1 MQNAKKKIASAV
13 ERLNHILPLTARH
26 RALSIPLQ
34 RLHIAI
40 LHSYIDLGRSLTRNE
55 MALHV
60 DDIDEAVKILQRDD
74 LVVFNDDGEPVGAY
88 PFTMEAREYVV
99 SINGQIVQCMCALDA
114 LAVAPMFDLPTRI
127 TSRCHV
133 TNEPVTIRQTGR
145 NASNQSDTS
154 PLYFGINWSAASHN
168 QCCADSLCTEMI
180 FLKNHTVAKN
190 WLGEAPE
197 QRQIFALNDAID
209 FAARFFVPLIHE
221 ASFEA
226 SSR

>member
-1 MQNAKKKIASAV
+1 MQNAENNIASAV

-74 LVVFNDDGEPVGAY
+74 LVVFNDDREPVGAY
-88 PFTMEAREYVV
+88 PFTMEEREHVV
-99 SINGQIVQCMCALDA
+99 NINGQTVQCMCALDA
-114 LAVAPMFDLPTRI
+114 LAVASMFDLPTRI

-133 TNEPVTIRQTGR
+133 TNGPVTIRQTGR
-145 NASNQSDTS
+145 NVSKQRNTS
-154 PLYFGINWSAASHN
+154 PLYFGINWSAASDKS
-168 QCCADSLCTEMI
+168 CCADSLCTEMI
-180 FLKNHTVAKN
+180 FLKNDSVAN
-190 WLGEAPE
+190 SWLGEAPE

-221 ASFEA
+221 ASLEG